1 MRSVSDGRQ
10 YELLIVD
17 GSVFDGT
24 GAPGFPAAVGVS
36 REFGGG
42 SARIVVLRDR
52 DAIDDA
58 IGRTARLIH
67 ARGKVVAPGFID
79 LHSHSGLMLL
89 AEPRHEPKVRQG
101 VTTEVIGID
110 GLSYAPIADGERLA
124 ELVEMNAGLDGLPE
138 IAYDWDSVTSYL
150 DRFDRG
156 IAVNVAFL
164 VGNSALRL
172 GTSGWDERDPSAAE
186 LASMRSMLRESMEE
200 GAYGISSGL
209 DYPPGSYASTGELA
223 DLASVSAR
231 LGGFYHSH
239 VRYTLGD
246 RFLDPFRKAID
257 IGRRGG
263 SPSHIT
269 HFYHRATFPG
279 TPDQMLA
286 LVDDARAEGL
296 DVTFDAYPYEWASTR
311 LLITIPPWVQAGG
324 PGPTKERLADRAVRD
339 RIRGELRER
348 GVLYAGAGGIADI
361 RLGYF
366 ARAAN
371 LAYEGRTLGDVGKE
385 IGGDLVDV
393 LCDLLLS
400 EGLRLNQV
408 TPGPHTDGI
417 RRFYRHPQAMVGT
430 DSTFVGAKP
439 SPRTYGSY
447 PRILG
452 QFVRDE
458 ALLSLEAA
466 VAKMTSLPAA
476 RLGLKDRGRI
486 ADGFVADLVVFDP
499 ASVRANATYEEPR
512 RFPDG
517 IEQVIVNGTPVV
529 DTGAGGTAH
538 TGALPGRALRR
549 GRD

>member
-1 MRSVSDGRQ
+1 MRGVTDDRGF
-10 YELLIVD
+10 ELLILD
-17 GSVFDGT
+17 GMVVDGT
-24 GAPGFPAAVGVS
+24 GAPGFAAAVGVT
-36 REFGGG
+36 REAAGA
-42 SARIVVLRDR
+42 SARIAVVRDPQ
-52 DAIDDA
+52 AIESA
-58 IGRTARLIH
+58 IGRAARLVH
-67 ARGKVVAPGFID
+67 AKGKVVAPGFID
-79 LHSHSGLMLL
+79 LHSHAGLMIL

-101 VTTEVIGID
+101 VTTEVVGVD
-110 GLSYAPIADGERLA
+110 GLSYAPITEPARLA
-124 ELVEMNAGLDGLPE
+124 EQVEMNAGLDGQPDL
-138 IAYDWDSVTSYL
+138 AYDWGSVSSYL
-150 DRFDRG
+150 DRFDSG
-156 IAVNVAFL
+156 MGVNIAFL

-172 GTSGWDERDPSAAE
+172 GTTGWDEREPSGAE
-186 LASMRSMLRESMEE
+186 VASMRAMLREAMED
-200 GAYGISSGL
+200 GAYGVSSGL

-223 DLASVSAR
+223 DLASVAAKLS
-231 LGGFYHSH
+231 GFYHSH

-246 RFLDPFRKAID
+246 RFLDPFREAID

-263 SPSHIT
+263 APSHIT

-279 TPDQMLA
+279 TPEQMLE
-286 LVDDARAEGL
+286 LIDDARAEGL

-324 PGPTKERLADRAVRD
+324 PGPTKERLADRSMRV
-339 RIRGELRER
+339 RIRDELEAR
-348 GVLYAGAGGIADI
+348 GVLYAGKGGIADI

-366 ARAAN
+366 ARAEN

-385 IGGDLVDV
+385 RGGDLVDV

-408 TPGPHTDGI
+408 TPGPHIDGI
-417 RRFYRHPQAMVGT
+417 RRFYRHPVAMVGT

-439 SPRTYGSY
+439 SPRSYGSY

-466 VAKMTSLPAA
+466 VAKMTSMPAA
-476 RLGLKDRGRI
+476 RLGLRDRGRI
-486 ADGFVADLVVFDP
+486 ADGLVADLVVFDP
-499 ASVRANATYEEPR
+499 ATVRANATYDEPR

-517 IEQVIVNGTPVV
+517 IEQVIVNGRLVV
-529 DTGAGGTAH
+529 EDGSH